1 MTSIHY
7 SSRLVWTALAA
18 VFLASVSVQAAAINR
33 ANFQK
38 RCAVSLTGYT
48 GESVLENFP
57 VLVRLSAGSPVGF
70 DYIDCADGGSDL
82 RFADAEGNLLS
93 HEIDT
98 WDPDGES
105 LVWVRI
111 PRLSAGTRLTLYYGA
126 REDATLEDVNPS
138 EVWSAGAY
146 RGVWHFSG
154 DEKESVHG
162 LEATVSGTPD
172 YSAGGAVGRCYSAAE
187 DKTYLLY
194 ANDERWS
201 RFGEDGTLT
210 VSGWFKLDGKPMYQR
225 FVSTKVNNN
234 SGNRGWELTAFTA
247 ANQVAL
253 VASEGTGS
261 NRTIVDASK
270 DLTAEL
276 VYLAMV
282 FRADQTVHL
291 FVNGVEEAAYSQ
303 GNGSFASLLE
313 PTDPLALG
321 ARAAQDWPL
330 VGKMD
335 EVRLHATAESAE
347 YVAAA
352 YATMTQADFATFG
365 EVEEVVVGTPA
376 FSGAVGF
383 EWIGPNEL
391 NLFVPIETI
400 GENAGI
406 ASLYFN
412 HAGTEVA
419 IGTTSTSGVQTF
431 TVRNLDPLATYE
443 NATVRIENDLGA
455 SVQSAPFTTSYPQEP
470 KLTDFAAQ
478 SLDNGD
484 VLFTVTLAN
493 IGYLSTSATA
503 TISYG
508 TSETTETV
516 KEVLSFTEAGTQT
529 FTLAAGT
536 DLTPSTVYTAQ
547 LTVTDSEG
555 RATTSAPLTFTSLGA
570 ASIDPTPTVTLDATT
585 ATFAATVTVLGA
597 GANTVTLRYG
607 CGTDE
612 TTAKANM
619 TSVNSYTITKAG
631 EVTFTL
637 DGLVPGST
645 IAYAITIENICG
657 EETYSSTTDTATLA
671 IEDPSTYT
679 WKSGSKGFWNDP
691 SNWTCSAEGTLGY
704 PTKNSSVLFP
714 DGYCEVILPA
724 NVTVSNLTFT
734 PSGTC
739 ILRANT
745 YYPDSRREIACSA
758 LASAGGTGGTL
769 VLDNVRSMGKQ
780 MVVGWSTIKLIHNA
794 QCYTGDDENLTVEL
808 ESFGFYSETWNANNT
823 LGPLKVRGGLN
834 IVCDNANDSRTFSFA
849 SFEDGG
855 DIATVSCI
863 DGKVSFRDPS
873 GIERIGGSDSYEAPG
888 PQIPVAPN
896 FILTSTYLNHHL
908 KTGFGAAT
916 VDANGVI
923 RQIPASSM
931 LQSFEGATE
940 LDNVYVPSTG
950 LTLDRDITVNC
961 VVYDG
966 DLDLGGYKLTV
977 KSGVI
982 RPNSRNSYKYVKNGT
997 VCLGRPGII
1006 PDDGNNT
1013 TCRFLANLVFDW
1025 NDDPLRPVVQYV
1037 TPLGAYPNAID
1048 YSTFTGRLF
1057 EPGLTI
1063 KHGEY
1068 NAPNAVFD
1076 CGLDRGFVNNGHYN
1090 QSRIRGLVGSGTVRL
1105 DGFFQALWLGDLTEE
1120 DAAVL
1125 QTNQNSPYKWSVVAT
1140 NQAVLV
1146 PGVRSWDGGNRG
1158 SMVFRWVKE
1167 RLNSLLIKSGATL
1180 ECHLHPDGEASFIEA
1195 STTDAAGSYTTVTL
1209 GGRLVLKPIGK
1220 LPDDGEWVVV
1230 RTMKATTGRFDSVS
1244 NGYRVEYNVPQP
1256 DGTLAAVVTKAAQP
1270 TLLFIY

>member
-1 MTSIHY
+1 MTAIPY
-7 SSRLVWTALAA
+7 SARLARVALAA
-18 VFLASVSVQAAAINR
+18 VFLASVSVQASAINR

-70 DYIDCADGGSDL
+70 DYVDCADGGSDL

-105 LVWVRI
+105 LVWVRV
-111 PRLSAGTRLTLYYGA
+111 PRLSAGTRLTLYYCA

-172 YSAGGAVGRCYSAAE
+172 YSAGGAVGSCYSAAA

-210 VSGWFKLDGKPMYQR
+210 VSGWFKLDGNPMYQR

-261 NRTIVDASK
+261 NRTIVNASK

-276 VYLAMV
+276 VHLAMV
-282 FRADQTVHL
+282 LSADQTMHL
-291 FVNGVEEAAYSQ
+291 FVNGVEESTYSQ

-313 PTDPLALG
+313 PTDSLALG
-321 ARAAQDWPL
+321 ARAAQDWAL

-335 EVRLHATAESAE
+335 EVRIHATAESAD
-347 YVAAA
+347 YIAAT

-365 EVEEVVVGTPA
+365 EVEEVVAGTPA

-443 NATVRIENDLGA
+443 NATVRMENDLGA
-455 SVQSAPFTTSYPQEP
+455 SAQSAPFTTSYPQEP

-547 LTVTDSEG
+547 LTITDSEG

-597 GANTVTLRYG
+597 G
-607 CGTDE
+607 
-612 TTAKANM
+612 
-619 TSVNSYTITKAG
+619 
-631 EVTFTL
+631 
-637 DGLVPGST
+637 
-645 IAYAITIENICG
+645 
-657 EETYSSTTDTATLA
+657 
-671 IEDPSTYT
+671 
-679 WKSGSKGFWNDP
+679 
-691 SNWTCSAEGTLGY
+691 
-704 PTKNSSVLFP
+704 
-714 DGYCEVILPA
+714 
-724 NVTVSNLTFT
+724 
-734 PSGTC
+734 
-739 ILRANT
+739 
-745 YYPDSRREIACSA
+745 
-758 LASAGGTGGTL
+758 
-769 VLDNVRSMGKQ
+769 
-780 MVVGWSTIKLIHNA
+780 
-794 QCYTGDDENLTVEL
+794 
-808 ESFGFYSETWNANNT
+808 
-823 LGPLKVRGGLN
+823 
-834 IVCDNANDSRTFSFA
+834 
-849 SFEDGG
+849 
-855 DIATVSCI
+855 
-863 DGKVSFRDPS
+863 
-873 GIERIGGSDSYEAPG
+873 
-888 PQIPVAPN
+888 
-896 FILTSTYLNHHL
+896 
-908 KTGFGAAT
+908 
-916 VDANGVI
+916 
-923 RQIPASSM
+923 
-931 LQSFEGATE
+931 
-940 LDNVYVPSTG
+940 
-950 LTLDRDITVNC
+950 
-961 VVYDG
+961 
-966 DLDLGGYKLTV
+966 
-977 KSGVI
+977 
-982 RPNSRNSYKYVKNGT
+982 
-997 VCLGRPGII
+997 
-1006 PDDGNNT
+1006 
-1013 TCRFLANLVFDW
+1013 
-1025 NDDPLRPVVQYV
+1025 
-1037 TPLGAYPNAID
+1037 
-1048 YSTFTGRLF
+1048 
-1057 EPGLTI
+1057 
-1063 KHGEY
+1063 
-1068 NAPNAVFD
+1068 
-1076 CGLDRGFVNNGHYN
+1076 
-1090 QSRIRGLVGSGTVRL
+1090 
-1105 DGFFQALWLGDLTEE
+1105 
-1120 DAAVL
+1120 
-1125 QTNQNSPYKWSVVAT
+1125 
-1140 NQAVLV
+1140 
-1146 PGVRSWDGGNRG
+1146 
-1158 SMVFRWVKE
+1158 
-1167 RLNSLLIKSGATL
+1167 
-1180 ECHLHPDGEASFIEA
+1180 
-1195 STTDAAGSYTTVTL
+1195 
-1209 GGRLVLKPIGK
+1209 
-1220 LPDDGEWVVV
+1220 
-1230 RTMKATTGRFDSVS
+1230 
-1244 NGYRVEYNVPQP
+1244 
-1256 DGTLAAVVTKAAQP
+1256 
-1270 TLLFIY
+1270 